1 MDEKINR
8 WVDRVGF
15 LVIQSLS
22 HVQLFVTQWTAAQQA
37 SLSFTIS
44 WSLLNLM
51 SSCPR
56 VGSRESNYLVLCHPL
71 LLPSIFP
78 SIRVFS
84 SELALHIMWPK
95 YWSFSVSISPSNE
108 YSEWIYTF
116 LWSSLAN
123 SSSSHCPS
131 CQLTLKRAILS
142 GSSHWWKLGYSRN
155 SWFTFDK
162 PGTHINQPSFLKG
175 WQAIQRGMSSFWN
188 LISSH
193 RHPGCLLLPCSC
205 YGRNLIEQV
214 KTISQ

>member
-8 WVDRVGF
+8 WVDRVGL
-15 LVIQSLS
+15 LVIQSLR

-37 SLSFTIS
+37 SLSFTTS

-116 LWSSLAN
+116 L
-123 SSSSHCPS
+123 
-131 CQLTLKRAILS
+131 
-142 GSSHWWKLGYSRN
+142 
-155 SWFTFDK
+155 
-162 PGTHINQPSFLKG
+162 
-175 WQAIQRGMSSFWN
+175 
-188 LISSH
+188 
-193 RHPGCLLLPCSC
+193 
-205 YGRNLIEQV
+205 
-214 KTISQ
+214 